1 MLSFNVVASLL
12 NAKRDGK
19 ESAVVTAAGWSW
31 PAATG
36 AAPEAGT
43 RPQHF
48 SVTVL
53 LTAAGRQEYFLKNKE
68 IVVWNSAVQESGLL
82 CGRLKGSFGVAEGL

>member
-19 ESAVVTAAGWSW
+19 ESAVVTAAWRSW

-48 SVTVL
+48 SVT
-53 LTAAGRQEYFLKNKE
+53 AAGRQEYFLKNEE

-82 CGRLKGSFGVAEGL
+82 CGRLKGSFGVAQGL